1 MKGRSDF
8 YIDLCKQQAQQIK
21 ELLERVEEGD
31 QVEDKLASE
40 TSHLLQEEVASKA
53 ATMAYKRRIADD
65 KVLIQRLYESN
76 NNLKMQLEAA
86 NKFQKEDHET
96 LVHRQ
101 QMIHKQTQLQLN
113 KLKDERDELAAQ
125 LASTKAYLK
134 VQDQMLVEQRELML
148 EEIHHKD
155 KTIQELLS
163 KTYDLQKR
171 FDLFQRRSELEKK

>member
-53 ATMAYKRRIADD
+53 ATMAYERRIADD
-65 KVLIQRLYESN
+65 KALIQRLCYSN
-76 NNLKMQLEAA
+76 NNLKQQLEAA

-101 QMIHKQTQLQLN
+101 QMIEHEMRLQFN
-113 KLKDERDELAAQ
+113 KLKQERDDLVAQ
-125 LASTKAYLK
+125 LRCTKDYIE
-134 VQDQMLVEQRELML
+134 VQDQTRVEQREMML
-148 EEIHHKD
+148 DEIHHRD
-155 KTIQELLS
+155 KTIQELVL
-163 KTYDLQKR
+163 KTHDLQ
-171 FDLFQRRSELEKK
+171 